1 MKARRSWIAVI
12 AFFFLDVIP
21 LCLIFAVIGG
31 RTTAAGF
38 RSFAEA
44 ASSEIEKAK
53 SEGEVVWYTT
63 TSNNDNLAIVK
74 AFNEKYPFIRVQI
87 LRTTGEK
94 LRTRI
99 LAEGTAGKYFADT
112 VGLNAMEMSLLK
124 SKNLL
129 LPYPSPEAA
138 SYPPGAKDTDGAFTG
153 MYARN
158 FVIGYNT
165 LTVSKD
171 NIPQDWPDLL
181 DPRWKGKIGL
191 DEEEFEWFGTLVDYW
206 GREKTIR
213 FMKALANQQPQ
224 LRRGHTLLAQL
235 LAAGEFSVAVVF
247 PYQVEQLKLKGA
259 PIDWA
264 TRSDPIVTSL
274 STIGVSAR
282 APHPNA
288 AKVLLNFVLSVEGQ
302 TVFRDLFRV
311 PVRPGITPLAP
322 KLDQS
327 RLKIHYVP
335 GDMFKKIAQ
344 YEKEFR
350 EIFWKKR

>member
-1 MKARRSWIAVI
+1 MR
-12 AFFFLDVIP
+12 FFVPLFLI
-21 LCLIFAVIGG
+21 LGVIGV
-31 RTTAAGF
+31 ANPAGP

-44 ASSEIEKAK
+44 ASSEVEKAK

-63 TSNNDNLAIVK
+63 TWNVDNLAIVK

-129 LPYPSPEAA
+129 LSYPSPEAA
-138 SYPPGAKDTDGAFTG
+138 SYPSGVKDPDGAFTG

-165 LTVSKD
+165 LMVSKD
-171 NIPQDWPDLL
+171 AIPQDWPDLL

-213 FMKALANQQPQ
+213 FMKALADQQPQ

-235 LAAGEFSVAVVF
+235 LAAGEFPRGRRLPLSGGAV
-247 PYQVEQLKLKGA
+247 QA
-259 PIDWA
+259 
-264 TRSDPIVTSL
+264 
-274 STIGVSAR
+274 
-282 APHPNA
+282 
-288 AKVLLNFVLSVEGQ
+288 
-302 TVFRDLFRV
+302 
-311 PVRPGITPLAP
+311 
-322 KLDQS
+322 
-327 RLKIHYVP
+327 
-335 GDMFKKIAQ
+335 
-344 YEKEFR
+344 
-350 EIFWKKR
+350 